1 MRNDNSTEPAIA
13 QNGCCATALSPFKFR
28 FGFGTNLYYKIK
40 YYFLPKGAIYWR
52 FKLDDGTFLEIR
64 KSYDGITK
72 DLK

>member
-1 MRNDNSTEPAIA
+1 MFI
-13 QNGCCATALSPFKFR
+13 FFR
-28 FGFGTNLYYKIK
+28 KVK
-40 YYFLPKGAIYWR
+40 YFLLPKGYVLWK